1 MSQNNLQNLLILA
14 QNGDKHSYSLF
25 LTASAKFVGQKIRK
39 WINRP
44 EVAEEL
50 TQEVLIG
57 IHRNLQTFLPG
68 KSAEAWIMGITRF
81 KVIDYFRKNPHKF
94 QSLEFDVTTPD
105 KFTNDLMETLDE
117 LPELLRDALIM
128 TKVEGLS
135 TREAAQRLSI
145 KENALRTRL
154 SRAMSR
160 LKKELTK

>member
-1 MSQNNLQNLLILA
+1 MSQNNLYDLLILA
-14 QNGDKHSYSLF
+14 QSGDKYAYSQL
-25 LTASAKFVGQKIRK
+25 LTECSKYIGQKIRK
-39 WINRP
+39 WITRP

-94 QSLEFDVTTPD
+94 QSLESDVTTPEE
-105 KFTNDLMETLDE
+105 FTNNLMETLDE
-117 LPELLRDALIM
+117 LPELLREALIM

-135 TREAAQRLSI
+135 TKEAAQRLSI

-160 LKKELTK
+160 LKKELIS